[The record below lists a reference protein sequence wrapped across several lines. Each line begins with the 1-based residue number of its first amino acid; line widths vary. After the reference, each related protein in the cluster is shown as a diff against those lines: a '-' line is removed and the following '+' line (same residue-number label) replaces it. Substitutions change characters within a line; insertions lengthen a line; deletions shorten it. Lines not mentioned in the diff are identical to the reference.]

1 MPAVQRRAKP
11 TPVYAVQPSGDTCMS
26 IHFVFRFAF
35 ITSYLLSFGIFDS
48 VAYLKM
54 EYKSLIKDVFQV
66 RFVLWKYRLERRI
79 VQTLHQ
85 NFSEHIAII
94 GRDC

>member
-1 MPAVQRRAKP
+1 
-11 TPVYAVQPSGDTCMS
+11 MS

-66 RFVLWKYRLERRI
+66 RFVLWEYRLERGI
-79 VQTLHQ
+79 V
-85 NFSEHIAII
+85 
-94 GRDC
+94 